1 MSPSTGDEVELG
13 ATSPSIGSA
22 DSPRTLQRYWRLAL
36 AAVLALL
43 AWSAFRNE
51 YGYIPL
57 LSDIDLAIHEFG
69 HMLFMPFG
77 IQFLGNTM
85 MILGGSL
92 TQVAFPLIFFGY
104 FLRKHDDAPRRDVF
118 AAMVCL
124 WWSGINLLSVA
135 IYCADSRAG
144 KLMLLDESTGQESDG
159 HDWNNLLTPWG
170 LLERHRHCAVD
181 ARDRLAGV
189 RREHH
194 HRSLERATT
203 TARATRRGSGDL
215 MLRAYRFG
223 SAVAIVMERVRP
235 KSYLTSQSD
244 KTSHSG
250 SLRSLS
256 ILAPAN
262 TSGRNIMIRR
272 ASIRSLFRMC
282 TRRIPFSDSTSSTS
296 PTGVFPVP

>member
-1 MSPSTGDEVELG
+1 MD
-13 ATSPSIGSA
+13 AASPSIGSG
-22 DSPRTLQRYWRLAL
+22 DSPRTLQEYARLAL
-36 AAVLALL
+36 VVVLALL

-104 FLRKHDDAPRRDVF
+104 FMRKHDDAPRRDLF

-144 KLMLLDESTGQESDG
+144 QLMLIDGSTGQESDG
-159 HDWNNLLTPWG
+159 HDWNNLLGRWG
-170 LLERHRHCAVD
+170 LLQHDTGIARGMRAIAWLVCVVSIVVAVWS
-181 ARDRLAGV
+181 ALQAPRNQPALS
-189 RREHH
+189 RE
-194 HRSLERATT
+194 
-203 TARATRRGSGDL
+203 
-215 MLRAYRFG
+215 
-223 SAVAIVMERVRP
+223 
-235 KSYLTSQSD
+235 
-244 KTSHSG
+244 
-250 SLRSLS
+250 
-256 ILAPAN
+256 
-262 TSGRNIMIRR
+262 
-272 ASIRSLFRMC
+272 
-282 TRRIPFSDSTSSTS
+282 
-296 PTGVFPVP
+296 